1 MSNDI
6 IHGSIVHIIND
17 RGREEPAVVLEVL
30 EDEEYEEPEEEK
42 EEEEEDTRT
51 DEEKKEEEDTRTDE
65 ERAEEKRNRAEDKL
79 NKKRTNE
86 RNKEIA
92 LASGKYDK
100 GRMRVRS
107 LETLLVL
114 TVKQSGEGE
123 SNSWHEVGNTSAGTP
138 TPGTNAQ
145 PCVEETQ

>member
-1 MSNDI
+1 MSDTI
-6 IHGSIVHIIND
+6 THGSIVHILND

-42 EEEEEDTRT
+42 EEEEDTRT

-79 NKKRTNE
+79 NKKRTKE

-100 GRMRVRS
+100 VRMRVRS

-114 TVKQSGEGE
+114 TVKQSAEGE
-123 SNSWHEVGNTSAGTP
+123 SNSWHEVGNTSAGTGVP
-138 TPGTNAQ
+138 ATNEK
-145 PCVEETQ
+145 PCVEETK